1 LVMDRRTVDWKEF
14 IMPVAAPP
22 PVILTIKELPAKL
35 RRALSHLHDGSLELA
50 LEALSLPID
59 YIDNPMF
66 KKRSAEAALF
76 DEGMDITAASTSWY
90 HPMLDDDLSG
100 SSAPSSTLLSGKEEQ
115 HLFLRYN
122 YARMRTKQAV
132 ARLKAAPGRKVANEV
147 VLWHRRSRET
157 REILTNANLALVLAM
172 AKRTRMSDVDFSE
185 LISEGNMALLRA
197 VEKFD
202 AARGFK
208 FSTYACR
215 AILKAFSRI
224 AVKSSRYNN
233 LFPAEFDPSMER
245 SNEMELRRQA
255 VAKDAVEELQ
265 RIISTN
271 RAELTD
277 VEQRV
282 IEARFAVNRPADTES
297 LTLEEVGRVIG
308 VTKERVRQIQNRA
321 LEKLRLALDG
331 EILQR

>member
-1 LVMDRRTVDWKEF
+1 
-14 IMPVAAPP
+14 MPVASAPP
-22 PVILTIKELPAKL
+22 VMLTLSDLPYKL
-35 RRALSHLHDGSLELA
+35 KRSLSHLKEGSLQIA

-59 YIDNPMF
+59 YVDNPLF
-66 KKRSAEAALF
+66 KKRDSESVLF
-76 DEGMDITAASTSWY
+76 DEGMDIAVASTSWY
-90 HPMLDDDLSG
+90 HPMLDDDLNA
-100 SSAPSSTLLSGKEEQ
+100 SSAPSSTLLSTKEEQ

-122 YARMRTKQAV
+122 YARMRTKQAI

-147 VLWHRRSRET
+147 VLWHRRSRDT
-157 REILTNANLALVLAM
+157 REMITNANLALVLAM
-172 AKRTRMSDVDFSE
+172 AKRTRMTDVDFSE

-224 AVKSSRYNN
+224 AVKSNRYNS

-277 VEQRV
+277 VEKRV
-282 IEARFAVNRPADTES
+282 IEARFAVNRPANTES
-297 LTLEEVGRVIG
+297 LTLEEVGQVIG

-331 EILQR
+331 EILRR